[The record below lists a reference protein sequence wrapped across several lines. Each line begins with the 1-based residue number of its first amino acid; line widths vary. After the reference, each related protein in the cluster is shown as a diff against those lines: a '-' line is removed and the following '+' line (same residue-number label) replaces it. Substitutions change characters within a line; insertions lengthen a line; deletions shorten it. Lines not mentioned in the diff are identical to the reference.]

1 MKRSNI
7 EWHVEFC
14 LKSKEAT
21 QPINE
26 EPSPTQEPNTKE
38 PSENLEAKCT
48 LSKPGN
54 DQAQRDTRQPL
65 ADRMRPTS
73 FAELQVTINLRGE
86 S

>member
-1 MKRSNI
+1 M
-7 EWHVEFC
+7 EFC

-26 EPSPTQEPNTKE
+26 EPSPTQDTNTKE

-54 DQAQRDTRQPL
+54 DQVQRDTRKPL
-65 ADRMRPTS
+65 ADRMRPAS